1 MRRKVSVRPLFFTW
15 VACWV
20 FWLILADSTGWR
32 EMLVGG
38 ASCAVALVA
47 VRAFLL
53 QNRIRFAMRWRFL
66 VEAIHVPKQ
75 LVSDTGLL
83 LLVVLRRASG
93 RRGRSGIM
101 GVAFRRG
108 GDTPPSRAR
117 RALAI
122 TSLTVTPN
130 TLVLGIA
137 EEEQPF
143 LYHTMVPKP
152 LPAFLIRLGA
162 EPERER

>member
-32 EMLVGG
+32 EMLIGA

-47 VRAFLL
+47 VTAFLL

-117 RALAI
+117 RAFAI

-130 TLVLGIA
+130 TLVLGITD
-137 EEEQPF
+137 EQLF
-143 LYHTMVPKP
+143 LYHTMVPRP

-162 EPERER
+162 EPEHER